1 MLAGIVAKL
10 LGRGLFVAGLVL
22 VVGLPAP
29 AQASLS
35 FSAPSTVDRNAA
47 NRLRAVACPSASQ
60 CTAVDETGQQVTFN
74 PASPGSPTPTAIDSY
89 VNLFGVSCPSTTQC
103 TAVDGG
109 GREVTFNPTSPGTPT
124 AIAIGGGSGLS
135 GVACPLTTQCTA
147 VDDSG
152 YEITFDPTSPGTPTA
167 TAIDGTT
174 HNLDGVACPST
185 TQCTAVDFNAGMRLR
200 STRPL
205 PELRPRPRST
215 NRTP

>member
-22 VVGLPAP
+22 LVGVPAP

-89 VNLFGVSCPSTTQC
+89 VNQRLAMLASTKHGLRGWNWATRFDDQWVASLGVHRFSGTIKPTT
-103 TAVDGG
+103 AYAS
-109 GREVTFNPTSPGTPT
+109 R
-124 AIAIGGGSGLS
+124 
-135 GVACPLTTQCTA
+135 
-147 VDDSG
+147 
-152 YEITFDPTSPGTPTA
+152 
-167 TAIDGTT
+167 
-174 HNLDGVACPST
+174 
-185 TQCTAVDFNAGMRLR
+185 
-200 STRPL
+200 
-205 PELRPRPRST
+205 
-215 NRTP
+215 